1 MALFAIINLN
11 PLITPGQSVVNKLV
25 SQTKEKYVS
34 RQKYLFTTLQTK
46 TNTRTQI
53 DILIFI
59 LYVSFPQKPDLSLFL
74 TSVHLLPPLCI
85 FMTIS
90 NS

>member
-34 RQKYLFTTLQTK
+34 RQKYLFMTLQTK
-46 TNTRTQI
+46 T
-53 DILIFI
+53 LAH
-59 LYVSFPQKPDLSLFL
+59 K
-74 TSVHLLPPLCI
+74 
-85 FMTIS
+85 
-90 NS
+90 